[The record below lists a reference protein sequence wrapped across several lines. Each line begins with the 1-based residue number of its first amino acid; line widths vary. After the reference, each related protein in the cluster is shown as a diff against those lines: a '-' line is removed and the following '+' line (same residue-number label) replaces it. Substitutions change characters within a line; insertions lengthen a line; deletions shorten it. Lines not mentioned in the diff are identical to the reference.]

1 MLVGCS
7 WDDYTLFEK
16 ILGLVVAGGA
26 LLFSFVIGLFLGG
39 EWQRDKLK
47 RAGWLSPDEQPQQ
60 ARWLKFWSRVKRDQ

>member
-26 LLFSFVIGLFLGG
+26 LLFQFCYWTFP
-39 EWQRDKLK
+39 WR
-47 RAGWLSPDEQPQQ
+47 
-60 ARWLKFWSRVKRDQ
+60 